1 MSEHADTVFVNGAVF
16 TADPARSWARAVA
29 VAGDRISCVG
39 DDEQVLAEAGPDTEV
54 VDLGGRLLSPGFQD
68 AHVHPATGGEISL
81 SCNLASASGADQAAA
96 LIAEYAGSHQIGD
109 WVRGGG
115 WHHAWYPSG
124 CPTRAHLDHLVPD
137 RPAYLRVADGHSGWA
152 NSIALRLAGVTAET
166 PDPPD
171 GRIEREPDGSPQ
183 GTLHEGAMHL
193 VERVMPAATP
203 ERLQQALLTG
213 QDHLLSLGITAWQDA
228 WVGPELHDAYVRL
241 AADGRLRGTARASL
255 WWDRERGLEQIE
267 EFEDRR
273 RAASERYHP
282 GTVKLMLD
290 GVCENHTAS
299 LLVPYLDDTG
309 LPSENRGIDMI
320 DPDELPTIVSELDR
334 RGFQCHFHAIGDRAV
349 RNALDAVET
358 ALGRNGWRSNRHH
371 IAHIQIVDP
380 ADRPRFRRLGVAANA
395 QALWACNE
403 SSQVDL
409 TIPFIGATRA
419 ERQYPFAS
427 LLAAGA
433 VLAMGSDWSVSTAD
447 VMAQISVAVERTIP
461 EDRPSEPFFPAER
474 IRLTDALSAFT
485 AGSAWVNHLEDERGT
500 IRTGG
505 VADMAILAANP
516 FDTDRPRHTIRV
528 DMTMVGGE
536 VVHRR

>member
-1 MSEHADTVFVNGAVF
+1 MNEQADTVFVNGAVF

-29 VAGDRISCVG
+29 IAGDRISSVG
-39 DDEQVLAEAGPDTEV
+39 DDEQVLAEAGPETEI

-81 SCNLASASGADQAAA
+81 SCNLADASGADQAAA
-96 LIAEYAGSHQIGD
+96 LIAGYVRSHPND
-109 WVRGGG
+109 EWVRGGG
-115 WHHAWYPSG
+115 WHYAWYPRG
-124 CPTRAHLDHLVPD
+124 CPTRAQLDRLVPD

-152 NSIALRLAGVTAET
+152 NSIALQLAGVTAET
-166 PDPPD
+166 ADPPD
-171 GRIEREPDGSPQ
+171 GRIEREPDGRPQ

-193 VERVMPAATP
+193 VERVMPPAAP
-203 ERLQQALLTG
+203 ERLEQALLAG
-213 QDHLLSLGITAWQDA
+213 QDHLFSLGITAWQDA
-228 WVGPELHDAYVRL
+228 WVGPELHDAYARL

-282 GTVKLMLD
+282 RTIKLMLD
-290 GVCENHTAS
+290 GVCENCTAS
-299 LLVPYLDDTG
+299 VLEPYLDADGART
-309 LPSENRGIDMI
+309 ENRGIDMI

-380 ADRPRFRRLGVAANA
+380 ADVPRFRRLGVAANA

-409 TIPFIGATRA
+409 TIPFIGASRS
-419 ERQYPFAS
+419 ELQYPFAS

-447 VMAQISVAVERTIP
+447 VMAQISVAVARTIP
-461 EDRPSEPFFPAER
+461 ADRPSEPFVPTER
-474 IRLTDALSAFT
+474 IRLVDALSAFT
-485 AGSAWVNHLEDERGT
+485 AGSAWVNHLEGDRGT

-505 VADMAILAANP
+505 VADVAVLGENP
-516 FDTDRPRHTIRV
+516 FDTDRPLHDIRV
-528 DMTMVGGE
+528 DLTMVGGE